1 MSGQKEKNSADQKLH
16 SSVGPT
22 IVESSVE
29 LAVELAVE
37 PAVDS
42 TVDSTV
48 DSAVKSSV
56 DSSVDSAVADKVDIA
71 IELQTVQLAPPE
83 PSLEAELRKVEAEV
97 GTKEAD
103 FAKGLTDRL
112 SNSANSDAREFAT
125 SMDNSADLAKVVG
138 DPYSE
143 EKHWYAAC
151 VEAGHRCLAGLPS
164 PLKVVMVRLAAVV
177 GVVFS
182 FLSILACY
190 TSSMYLSSHIGSM
203 GLGLNNNLFL
213 NDLVGLDYVGFFVAG
228 AACLMFW
235 SAFFGFFKR
244 TFRYASIALFV
255 GIMVHSIN
263 FHLILS
269 IPVSIAVT
277 VAYLPVLYLVEWVG
291 GACREALPLHIGSKK
306 LAATLLPSVAFP
318 ALAML
323 LSLLYIF
330 SPWNPPGNSDYQAA
344 TAPTLAIN
352 AIAVLLCTFVPGFI
366 LARTT
371 KSKSAIGS
379 ASLSVLLQTPVL
391 VGLLLTIGAC
401 LALGMVYQTGIP
413 SQPDFLWM
421 QGFGGGDWAHSGGTK
436 ALSVFGGIAFAAL
449 SAFCGGA
456 LGAWCN
462 NTFGV
467 KANEKP
473 LHSELR

>member
-1 MSGQKEKNSADQKLH
+1 MSGQKEKASAEQKLH

-22 IVESSVE
+22 IVESSVDSS
-29 LAVELAVE
+29 VELAVE
-37 PAVDS
+37 SSVE
-42 TVDSTV
+42 STV
-48 DSAVKSSV
+48 DSAG
-56 DSSVDSAVADKVDIA
+56 DSAVAAKVDVA
-71 IELQTVQLAPPE
+71 VELHTVLLAQPE
-83 PSLEAELRKVEAEV
+83 LSLEADLRKVEAEV
-97 GTKEAD
+97 GTKEAS
-103 FAKGLTDRL
+103 FAKGLTDKM
-112 SNSANSDAREFAT
+112 SHSTKSGARELAT

-143 EKHWYAAC
+143 EKQWYAAC

-164 PLKVVMVRLAAVV
+164 PVKVALVRTTALV
-177 GVVFS
+177 GVLFS
-182 FLSILACY
+182 FLSVLACY
-190 TSSMYLSSHIGSM
+190 CSSMYLSSHIGSM

-213 NDLVGLDYVGFFVAG
+213 NDLKGLDYVGFFVAG

-244 TFRYASIALFV
+244 TFRYISIALFV
-255 GIMVHSIN
+255 GIMVHSLN

-269 IPVSIAVT
+269 IPASAAVA

-306 LAATLLPSVAFP
+306 LATTLLPSLAFP

-323 LSLLYIF
+323 LSLLYML
-330 SPWNPPGNSDYQAA
+330 SPLNPPGNSNYEAA
-344 TAPTLAIN
+344 SAPTLAIN
-352 AIAVLLCTFVPGFI
+352 AIAVLLCTFIPGFV

-371 KSKSAIGS
+371 KSKSPIGS
-379 ASLSVLLQTPVL
+379 ASLSILLQTPVL
-391 VGLLLTIGAC
+391 IGLLLTIGAC
-401 LALGMVYQTGIP
+401 LGLGMVYQTGLP

-436 ALSVFGGIAFAAL
+436 ALSVLGAIAFAAL
-449 SAFCGGA
+449 AASGGGA

-462 NTFGV
+462 STFGV
-467 KANEKP
+467 KADEKP
-473 LHSELR
+473 LHSDLR

>member
-22 IVESSVE
+22 IVESSADCDAKAE
-29 LAVELAVE
+29 IALALQ
-37 PAVDS
+37 
-42 TVDSTV
+42 
-48 DSAVKSSV
+48 SV
-56 DSSVDSAVADKVDIA
+56 
-71 IELQTVQLAPPE
+71 PPT
-83 PSLEAELRKVEAEV
+83 PLDTSLEADLRKVEAEV

-151 VEAGHRCLAGLPS
+151 LEAGHRCLAGLPS

-190 TSSMYLSSHIGSM
+190 CSSMYLSSHIGSM
-203 GLGLNNNLFL
+203 ALGLNNNLFL
-213 NDLVGLDYVGFFVAG
+213 NDLKGLDYVGFFVAG

-244 TFRYASIALFV
+244 TLRYISIALFV
-255 GIMVHSIN
+255 GIMVHSLN

-269 IPVSIAVT
+269 IPASVAVA

-352 AIAVLLCTFVPGFI
+352 AIAVLLCTFVPGFV

-371 KSKSAIGS
+371 KSRSPIGS
-379 ASLSVLLQTPVL
+379 ASLSILLQTPVL
-391 VGLLLTIGAC
+391 VGLLLTVGVC

-436 ALSVFGGIAFAAL
+436 ALSVFGGIAFAVL

-456 LGAWCN
+456 LGAWLN
-462 NTFGV
+462 SKYGV

-473 LHSELR
+473 LHSDLR